1 VSAAMTDVAAI
12 VSRLRSTFNSGRT
25 RAVEWRLRQLDSIH
39 KMLMDREDE
48 ILDALH
54 VDVGKPRLEGW
65 IAEVGFMV
73 KEVEHTRKNLREWMK
88 PERVPTP
95 LVLQPGKSEVQRQAL
110 GVVLVIGPW
119 NYPFQLVMAPLVAA
133 LAAGNTVLLKPSEV
147 APNTSALLT
156 RLLPQYLEPDAV
168 AVVEG
173 GIPET
178 TALLQQR
185 FDHIFYTGN
194 GDVARIIYAA
204 AAKNLT
210 PVTLELGGK
219 SPCVVDRDVDL
230 EVVARRITWG
240 KFYNAG
246 QTCVA
251 PDYLMVHE
259 SVRDALLDRIRST
272 VRDFYGDNPQKSPD
286 YGRIVNTRHHQ
297 RLSKL
302 LTSGEPVTRVDVDE
316 SDRYISPVVLRDVKA
331 DSPAMTDE
339 IFGPILP
346 VLTYREPEEA
356 VRFINERPKPLALYV
371 FTDNERL
378 KDTILENTSSGG
390 ATVNHVWLH
399 LGVPELPFGG
409 VGESGV
415 GNYHGRWGF
424 ETFTHRRGVLQKPL
438 RIDPPIMYPPY
449 DGLKARLLRMLA

>member
-1 VSAAMTDVAAI
+1 MTDVAAI
-12 VSRLRSTFNSGRT
+12 VNRLRSTFNSGRT
-25 RAVEWRLRQLDSIH
+25 RSIEWRLAQLDSIY
-39 KMLMDREDE
+39 KMLIDREDE

-73 KEVEHTRKNLREWMK
+73 KEVDHTRKHLREWMK
-88 PERVPTP
+88 PERVGTP
-95 LVLQPGKSEVQRQAL
+95 LVLQPGKSEVHRQAV

-119 NYPFQLVMAPLVAA
+119 NYPFQLILAPLVAA
-133 LAAGNTVLLKPSEV
+133 IAAGNTVLLKPSEI
-147 APNTSALLT
+147 APNTSALLA

-168 AVVEG
+168 AVLEG
-173 GIPET
+173 GVPET

-194 GDVARIIYAA
+194 GAVARIIYAA
-204 AAKNLT
+204 AAKHLT

-219 SPCVVDRDVDL
+219 SPCIVDRDVDL
-230 EVVARRITWG
+230 DVVARRITWG

-259 SVRDALLDRIRST
+259 SVREPLLDKIRST
-272 VRDFYGDNPQKSPD
+272 IRDFYGDNPQKSPD
-286 YGRIVNTRHHQ
+286 YGRIVNAHHHR
-297 RLSKL
+297 RLSRL
-302 LTSGEPVTRVDVDE
+302 LPSGEAVTRVEVDE
-316 SDRYISPVVLRDVKA
+316 GDRYMSPVVLRDVKP
-331 DSPAMTDE
+331 DSLAMADE

-346 VLTYREPEEA
+346 VLSYREPEEA
-356 VRFINERPKPLALYV
+356 VHFINERPKPLALYV
-371 FTDNERL
+371 FTDNDRV

-415 GNYHGRWGF
+415 GNYHGKWGF
-424 ETFTHRRGVLQKPL
+424 ETFTHRRAVLQKPL
-438 RIDPPIMYPPY
+438 KIDPPIMYPPY
-449 DGLKARLLRMLA
+449 DGLKARILRLLA

>member
-1 VSAAMTDVAAI
+1 MTDVAAI

-25 RAVEWRLRQLDSIH
+25 RSIEWRLRQLDSIY
-39 KMLMDREDE
+39 KMLIDREDE

-54 VDVGKPRLEGW
+54 VDVGKPRIEGW

-73 KEVEHTRKNLREWMK
+73 KEVEHTRKSLREWMK

-95 LVLQPGKSEVQRQAL
+95 LVLQPGKSEVQRQPL

-119 NYPFQLVMAPLVAA
+119 NYPFQLVLAPLVAA
-133 LAAGNTVLLKPSEV
+133 IAAGNTVVVKPSEV
-147 APNTSALLT
+147 APNTSALLA

-173 GIPET
+173 AVPET
-178 TALLQQR
+178 TALLEQR

-194 GDVARIIYAA
+194 GTVARIIYAA
-204 AAKNLT
+204 AAKHLT

-230 EVVARRITWG
+230 DVTARRITWG

-251 PDYLMVHE
+251 PDYLLVHE
-259 SVRDALLDRIRST
+259 SVREPLLDRIRST
-272 VRDFYGDNPQKSPD
+272 VRDFYGDNPQRSAD
-286 YGRIVNTRHHQ
+286 YGRIVNARHHQ

-302 LTSGEPVTRVDVDE
+302 LSSGEPVTRIEVDE
-316 SDRYISPVVLRDVKA
+316 ADRYMSPVVLRDVKA
-331 DSPAMTDE
+331 DSPAMADE

-356 VRFINERPKPLALYV
+356 VAFINERPKPLALYV
-371 FTDNERL
+371 FTDSDRV
-378 KDTILENTSSGG
+378 KDTILDNTSSGG
-390 ATVNHVWLH
+390 ATINHVWLH

-424 ETFTHRRGVLQKPL
+424 ETFTHRRGVLSKPL
-438 RIDPPIMYPPY
+438 KIDPPIMYPPY
-449 DGLKARLLRMLA
+449 DGVKARILRLLA

>member
-1 VSAAMTDVAAI
+1 MTDVAAI

-25 RAVEWRLRQLDSIH
+25 RSIEWRLRQLDSIH
-39 KMLMDREDE
+39 KMLIDREDE

-54 VDVGKPRLEGW
+54 VDVGKPRIEGW

-73 KEVEHTRKNLREWMK
+73 KEVEHTRKHLREWLK

-95 LVLQPGKSEVQRQAL
+95 LVLQPGKSEVQRQPL

-119 NYPFQLVMAPLVAA
+119 NYPFQLILAPLVAA
-133 LAAGNTVLLKPSEV
+133 IAAGNTVLVKPSEV
-147 APNTSALLT
+147 APNTSALLA

-173 GIPET
+173 GVAET
-178 TALLQQR
+178 TALLEQR

-194 GDVARIIYAA
+194 GHVARIIYAA
-204 AAKNLT
+204 AAKHLT

-219 SPCVVDRDVDL
+219 SPCVVDRNVDL
-230 EVVARRITWG
+230 DVVARRITWG

-251 PDYLMVHE
+251 PDYLLVHE
-259 SVRDALLDRIRST
+259 SVRDALLDKIRST

-286 YGRIVNTRHHQ
+286 YGRIVNARHHQ

-302 LTSGEPVTRVDVDE
+302 LNSGEPVTRIEVDE
-316 SDRYISPVVLRDVKA
+316 SDRYMSPVVLRDVKA
-331 DSPAMTDE
+331 DSAAMADE

-356 VRFINERPKPLALYV
+356 VAFINERPKPLALYV
-371 FTDNERL
+371 FTNNDRV

-449 DGLKARLLRMLA
+449 DGLKARLLRLLA